1 MRHLAKKISVALL
14 ASLVLVATYRVY
26 DSTGKLTEIW
36 KDRGETIDIYGP
48 DMSRKGFIK
57 KERNQWGRYDSEWKK
72 EATIEREGGQDIEL
86 DKQGMSNLP

>member
-1 MRHLAKKISVALL
+1 MEQTSKKILAAAL

-36 KDRGETIDIYGP
+36 KDRGEVIDIYSP

-57 KERNQWGRYDSEWKK
+57 KERDQWGRYDRHWKK
-72 EATIEREGGQDIEL
+72 EATIVREGGQDIEL
-86 DKQGMSNLP
+86 DK